1 MHAMTTIS
9 MVGPANVGTNDDSSF
24 DLAITSS
31 WFFVS
36 AMVEAL
42 EDVVYHESHFIP
54 KIMNDGLS
62 LLAIV
67 FDGGSIGLNGGIAVV
82 EVEVKWSDDGRG
94 GVYLTAKGVGL
105 RVADSHTGN
114 HREDGFTPLET
125 IRRFLGIIG
134 SRSLSSSKGRPLSQR
149 GGLNPFGCAK
159 LTTFA
164 VMCKAYGCEPSVD
177 LFRGFFNLFPG
188 GEWLT
193 FAKRPEKHIPNL
205 MPKVITRI
213 EGWKGQFFFFQD
225 SIVHVGCPKLLS
237 KDNWWDTK
245 YFGDKLLDR
254 IHENPFFQRL
264 GRYPA
269 NVRVFLD
276 PILFLA
282 GLKPSWEYGQQR
294 PVICWLINVKR
305 VS

>member
-1 MHAMTTIS
+1 MYHDLCLGGKSLAERENM
-9 MVGPANVGTNDDSSF
+9 GF
-24 DLAITSS
+24 DLTKSNLCPILSKP
-31 WFFVS
+31 
-36 AMVEAL
+36 
-42 EDVVYHESHFIP
+42 YH
-54 KIMNDGLS
+54 
-62 LLAIV
+62 
-67 FDGGSIGLNGGIAVV
+67 
-82 EVEVKWSDDGRG
+82 
-94 GVYLTAKGVGL
+94 KGCG
-105 RVADSHTGN
+105 
-114 HREDGFTPLET
+114 
-125 IRRFLGIIG
+125 
-134 SRSLSSSKGRPLSQR
+134 SSS
-149 GGLNPFGCAK
+149 GGFPYWLNPFGCAK

-294 PVICWLINVKR
+294 PVILLVDKR
-305 VS
+305 QTRVVVIYIVSRIDKIITRGQAKNLSSG